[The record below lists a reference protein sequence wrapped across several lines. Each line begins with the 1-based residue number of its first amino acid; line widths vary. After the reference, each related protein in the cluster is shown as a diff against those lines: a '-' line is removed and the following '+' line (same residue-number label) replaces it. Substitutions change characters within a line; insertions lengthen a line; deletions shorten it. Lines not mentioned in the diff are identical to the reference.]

1 MDRAPINTFHLL
13 RQIYLLLL
21 LRFGSPRSAFT
32 CLQGKSA
39 VLQLE
44 ADFRSGSG
52 AASWRT
58 PWMETKA
65 ESRAQ
70 SESSGTPRYPHAVQL
85 CVFFFFFP
93 RQVPS
98 IGDSRSPRVKN
109 KQILQQFSACPHLG
123 SQSNA
128 LLVNCQET
136 ISQSTK
142 ASHC

>member
-1 MDRAPINTFHLL
+1 
-13 RQIYLLLL
+13 
-21 LRFGSPRSAFT
+21 
-32 CLQGKSA
+32 
-39 VLQLE
+39 
-44 ADFRSGSG
+44 
-52 AASWRT
+52 
-58 PWMETKA
+58 METKA

-85 CVFFFFFP
+85 VFFFFFP